1 MLTGKNNDGHSFDLP
16 HMLKLSHSLALISPH
31 TDKGRESA
39 VESDCVVLSRRIGCF
54 LLLLDDGN
62 HQFRCHQKTF
72 PEGKA
77 RGVLG
82 GAKPPSLLVCSTL
95 RSPFYFVPVCLSR
108 DDSKLPWLYIT
119 QYAELS
125 SRLPSLLLSISSNKR
140 PSTQWGQVCHF
151 YCPTMLLSSNLQRQD
166 DNYMQLEL

>member
-16 HMLKLSHSLALISPH
+16 HMFKLSRSLALISPH

-39 VESDCVVLSRRIGCF
+39 VESECVDVQVAFFCRQMTETTRR
-54 LLLLDDGN
+54 
-62 HQFRCHQKTF
+62 REETF

-77 RGVLG
+77 RGVLE
-82 GAKPPSLLVCSTL
+82 GAKPPSLLVYSTV

-108 DDSKLPWLYIT
+108 DDSKLPWVYIT